1 MKIRDVKMIFKDTVP
16 GKPIILNT
24 TMSDMVKIQ
33 IQGTGV
39 CDIKVYGRLTD
50 LIDFSDIVIIRDTDY
65 SLINSISEQG
75 MYTVS
80 TEGLKDVKIVV
91 NKVEGELMA
100 YISEVVAS

>member
-1 MKIRDVKMIFKDTVP
+1 M
-16 GKPIILNT
+16 
-24 TMSDMVKIQ
+24 
-33 IQGTGV
+33 
-39 CDIKVYGRLTD
+39 
-50 LIDFSDIVIIRDTDY
+50 VIIRDTDY